1 MTTLAEISSR
11 LAEELDAMSFSSP
24 ITHVYNPSVYARAPY
39 DEYVRRYGTGPKE
52 AVFVGMNPGPWGMMQ
67 TGIPFGEVELCR
79 DWLGVSGPV
88 EQPPKLHPKR
98 PVTGFST
105 TRREVSGKRVWT
117 WAKERF
123 GKPEAF
129 FSRFWVLNYC
139 PLGFFDE
146 RGRNVTPD
154 KVKVNERRPLIA
166 ACDQALRQTVQLL
179 QAPLVIGIGRF
190 AEDRA
195 KAALGELDVEVGRI
209 LHPSPASPAA
219 NRGWAPQA
227 EAQLAELGIL
237 F

>member
-1 MTTLAEISSR
+1 M
-11 LAEELDAMSFSSP
+11 
-24 ITHVYNPSVYARAPY
+24 
-39 DEYVRRYGTGPKE
+39 
-52 AVFVGMNPGPWGMMQ
+52 
-67 TGIPFGEVELCR
+67 
-79 DWLGVSGPV
+79 
-88 EQPPKLHPKR
+88 
-98 PVTGFST
+98 
-105 TRREVSGKRVWT
+105 
-117 WAKERF
+117 
-123 GKPEAF
+123 
-129 FSRFWVLNYC
+129 
-139 PLGFFDE
+139 
-146 RGRNVTPD
+146 TPD